1 MQSPPDGF
9 RSGTLRRLIV
19 ERSECALARG
29 ALQPIATETHTVT
42 EHSVPFQ
49 VRVVSSLARKHA
61 HGEDRPAGS
70 DPARRNPFLPY
81 EPDLYVAD
89 VTPTHVCL
97 LNKYNVIDHH
107 LLVVTRAFERQE
119 RQLTAADFAA
129 LWRCLLE
136 FDSLGFYNSGPLA
149 GASQPHKHLQLVP
162 LPLSADGRALPMDA
176 LIDATPR
183 GPGPKQVPDLPFR
196 HAFAWLDAPEAPGAA
211 DRAHRCYRELLA
223 AAGLDPRLPEPPPYN
238 LLVTRRYMLLV
249 PRTRDTYEGVSV
261 NALGFAGSF
270 FVRDR
275 ALLETIRNI
284 GPMRVLRE
292 VTPECAPGRQKPE
305 L

>member
-1 MQSPPDGF
+1 MQSLPDGF
-9 RSGTLRRLIV
+9 RPGTLRRLIV
-19 ERSECALARG
+19 ERTERALALG
-29 ALQPIATETHTVT
+29 ALQPIATETHTLT
-42 EHSVPFQ
+42 DHSVPFQ

-70 DPARRNPFLPY
+70 DPTRRNPFLPY
-81 EPDLYVAD
+81 EEDLYVAD

-97 LNKYNVIDHH
+97 LNKYNVLEHH
-107 LLVVTRAFERQE
+107 LLVITRAFERQE
-119 RQLTAADFAA
+119 SRLTLGDFAA

-162 LPLSADGRALPMDA
+162 LPLTADGRALPMDV
-176 LIDATPR
+176 LIEATPP
-183 GPGPKQVPDLPFR
+183 GPGPRHVPDLPFR
-196 HAFAWLDAPEAPGAA
+196 HAFAWLEAPEAPEAA
-211 DRAHRCYRELLA
+211 ERAHRCYRELLA
-223 AAGLDPRLPEPPPYN
+223 AAGLDPELPEPPPYN

-275 ALLETIRNI
+275 TLLETIRRV
-284 GPMRVLRE
+284 GPMRMLRE
-292 VTPECAPGRQKPE
+292 VTPKRTSNKQ
-305 L
+305 